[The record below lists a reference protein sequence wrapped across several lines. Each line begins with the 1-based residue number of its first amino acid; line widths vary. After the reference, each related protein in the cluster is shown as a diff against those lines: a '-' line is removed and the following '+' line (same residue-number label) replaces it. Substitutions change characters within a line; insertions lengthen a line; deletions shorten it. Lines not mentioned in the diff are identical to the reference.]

1 MSNFIEF
8 TNFDDGDVAL
18 INVDHVEFISCHNKG
33 GSVLVTYDGRGKHGE
48 DRFYHVRESYN
59 LVKQLIRGRK
69 RVIDNAFRFELKE
82 EFMSIVCDKICRYR
96 DAASSQDDLD
106 KICEHCPL
114 VNFFEALN
122 E

>member
-1 MSNFIEF
+1 MSNFIEL
-8 TNFDDGDVAL
+8 TSAVDGDSVL
-18 INVDHVEFISCHNKG
+18 INLDHIELIYPRKDGGAKLVVSNSFNK
-33 GSVLVTYDGRGKHGE
+33 DGTRQCLN
-48 DRFYHVRESYN
+48 VRESYN

-69 RVIDNAFRFELKE
+69 SLIDNAFSFELKE

-114 VNFFEALN
+114 VNFFEVM
-122 E
+122 